1 MTGGGESLRHL
12 RRKPSAHCLVGDVW
26 GEAEGARRLSA
37 GPGRAEP
44 GRARPRWALAAAKQ
58 PRCNNS
64 GTGGLKGDSL
74 AGIGLQPRRPTLVD
88 AETSPQTGGPECN
101 RCKGSFPVCECLC
114 VQTRGESAVETR

>member
-1 MTGGGESLRHL
+1 MTGGGGESLRHL
-12 RRKPSAHCLVGDVW
+12 RRKPSAHCLVGDVGGRRG
-26 GEAEGARRLSA
+26 GEAQCRA
-37 GPGRAEP
+37 GPS
-44 GRARPRWALAAAKQ
+44 RARPRWALAAAKQ

-101 RCKGSFPVCECLC
+101 RCKRSFPVYECLC
-114 VQTRGESAVETR
+114 VQTCGESAVETR